1 MIKKITSLFA
11 KKSIGS
17 FIGTAQSIF
26 GYWSRK
32 SYRNNFTY
40 ANFYSLCDE
49 TYNSSPDMQEA
60 IDKIAKE
67 CSNLPLCY
75 MDCMT
80 KETQNEFKPSLEL
93 NNFLY
98 SPLTSGLGFT
108 EFVRQCLVTYFVSGE
123 IILLKVQGDI
133 EEDVSLGRPLDSISV
148 VKPNHLIKAVR
159 NKGVIMEY
167 QLSGLFFSELNSLKM
182 NPNSNVK
189 AQGIQSYHAEFL
201 NGTPVSKIAYML
213 KENLVVR
220 GRGLGIVATLL
231 NDINILKTGREWNR
245 SLLENEGRPSGVF
258 FYPPNAAG
266 ALNQGQMVGQ
276 GKRVTQGTL
285 DEQVRKD
292 YSSSKNAGKALILKG
307 GLQYKETSYNMK
319 DSDFIQG
326 LKLSRGMLASAF
338 GIPAEL
344 FGSQESS
351 TFNNKREAREYFI
364 SDTCVPLMNQFLEF
378 FSRQVLAPHY
388 SEMQNKVL
396 KVDTTKL
403 EVSVKKRA
411 EQMKALDEIDFLTIN
426 EKREKLQLKPI
437 KSPNANTIM
446 IQGSMK
452 SIDDLGMDDTLE
464 QDFEDIE
471 DIETDDDKDKDK
483 EDK

>member
-26 GYWSRK
+26 GYWARQ
-32 SYRNNFTY
+32 SYKNNFTY

-49 TYNSSPDMQEA
+49 SYNSSPDLQEA

-75 MDCMT
+75 MDCIT
-80 KETQNEFKPSLEL
+80 KDTHENFDPSPEL
-93 NNFLY
+93 NKFLY
-98 SPLTSGLGFT
+98 SPLTSGLSFA
-108 EFVRQCLVTYFVSGE
+108 EFIRQCLVTYFVSGE
-123 IILLKVQGDI
+123 IILLKSQGNI
-133 EEDVSLGRPLDSISV
+133 EEDITIGRPLDSISV
-148 VKPNHLIKAVR
+148 VKPNHLIRAIR
-159 NKGVIMEY
+159 SKGVIMEY
-167 QLSGLFFSELNSLKM
+167 QLSGLFFSEMNSLKSD
-182 NPNSNVK
+182 PKSK
-189 AQGIQSYHAEFL
+189 SHGLQSYEATIL
-201 NGTPVSKIAYML
+201 NGQPVSKIAYL
-213 KENLVVR
+213 FKENLVVR

-231 NDINILKTGREWNR
+231 NDIYILKNGREWNR
-245 SLLENEGRPSGVF
+245 TLLENEGRPSGVF
-258 FYPPNAAG
+258 FYPPNSAG

-276 GKRVTQGTL
+276 GKRVTQSTQDDQIRNEFAGT
-285 DEQVRKD
+285 
-292 YSSSKNAGKALILKG
+292 KNAGKALILKG

-326 LKLSRGMLASAF
+326 IKLSRGLISSAL

-364 SDTCVPLMNQFLEF
+364 SDTCVPLMNQILEF

-388 SEMQNKVL
+388 PEMQNKVL

-426 EKREKLQLKPI
+426 EKREKLNLKPVS
-437 KSPNANTIM
+437 SPNADTIM
-446 IQGSMK
+446 IPNSLK
-452 SIDDLGMDDTLE
+452 SIDNLDDE
-464 QDFEDIE
+464 ENIESDFENIE
-471 DIETDDDKDKDK
+471 DIDDDKDKDK

>member
-1 MIKKITSLFA
+1 MIKKITNFLN

-17 FIGTAQSIF
+17 FIGTAQSIL

-40 ANFYSLCDE
+40 ANFYSLCDQS
-49 TYNSSPDMQEA
+49 YNSSPDMQEA

-67 CSNLPLCY
+67 CANLPLCY
-75 MDCMT
+75 MDCTT

-108 EFVRQCLVTYFVSGE
+108 EFIRQCLVTYFVSGE
-123 IILLKVQGDI
+123 IILLKSQGDI
-133 EEDVSLGRPLDSISV
+133 EQDILFNKPLESVSV
-148 VKPNHLIKAVR
+148 VKPNHLVKAVR
-159 NKGVIMEY
+159 SKGVIMEY
-167 QLSGLFFSELNSLKM
+167 QISGNFFTELNSLKTD
-182 NPNSNVK
+182 PSAK
-189 AQGIQSYHAEFL
+189 AQGIQSYFAEFL
-201 NGTPVSKIAYML
+201 NGTPVSKVAYMF
-213 KENLVVR
+213 KENLVIR
-220 GRGLGIVATLL
+220 GRGVGLVATLL
-231 NDINILKTGREWNR
+231 NDINILKNGREWNR

-258 FYPPNAAG
+258 YYPPNAAG
-266 ALNQGQMVGQ
+266 ALNQGKMVGQ
-276 GKRVTQGTL
+276 GKRVTQGTQ
-285 DEQVRKD
+285 DEQIRRD
-292 YSSSKNAGKALILKG
+292 YAGSRNAGKALILKG

-326 LKLSRGMLASAF
+326 LKLSRSLLSSAL

-388 SEMQNKVL
+388 TEMQNKVL

-437 KSPNANTIM
+437 NSPNANTIM
-446 IQGSMK
+446 IPNSLK
-452 SIDDLGMDDTLE
+452 SIDDLDLE
-464 QDFEDIE
+464 ENIESDFQDVEDIE
-471 DIETDDDKDKDK
+471 VDDKDKDK